1 MNLTK
6 TAIQRPIL
14 ILMIMIG
21 VIAMGLLG
29 YQSMRKEQNPD
40 VSFGTLTILT
50 VYPGANPDEVAT
62 LVSRPIEE
70 SVSGVNGIRE
80 VTSTSV
86 EGRSVVIIQLELTTD
101 VDAALN
107 EVRSKVDSV
116 QNQLPDSVEKPTISK
131 VDTSSTPILYYALSA
146 TGLNGRD
153 LRTLVDDKLK
163 DRFARIAGVAEV
175 GVQGG
180 DVREF
185 QVEIKKDQLIR
196 YGVGLLEVKNAI
208 QAATLNIPS
217 GKIITGE
224 QEVSVRVPGE
234 FTSISELEELQF
246 SKSDPN
252 NPMGKGRLIRLKDV
266 ATIRDTIAER
276 SAYSTLDGADTIVLV
291 LQKAREGNAVEISKA
306 SAAVIEGLEK
316 EFEGIGLKFVKTQDQ
331 AIKIQEGLDDLNLTL
346 YFSIFLVSLIVYI
359 FLHDFRGTMIVA
371 LAIPVCLFATFAAY
385 RIAGFT
391 INNLS
396 MLALSLAIAVL
407 VDDAIVVLEN
417 IYRHL
422 KMGEDPRE
430 AAING
435 RAEIGVA
442 AIAITLADVVVFLP
456 LAFVGGI
463 VGQFFRPLALGYV
476 MAVLFS
482 LFVSFTLTPMLAS
495 RWYKAGEDL
504 EHPRGRFAQGFDR
517 WFASFERGYRKA
529 LNWSLNHRWPVFIM
543 GNLVL
548 VAVFVLI
555 AGSNQPDEKSA
566 LMTGLPIMIVSWF
579 VGLFVYMISAFKRVY
594 AGVGAMAICGS
605 YAVGSVAAIVI
616 GASTKGAV
624 PVPGLAFGLGT
635 IIAAAAGAF
644 MQKSGP
650 HKSYK
655 LAPSNFLWVGLA
667 YGVIFP
673 IASFGGFYIGQWKA
687 EPLFKFSFFPSS
699 DTGSLN
705 VNIQLPP
712 GRSLEATERVVA
724 LVEERIKGIPEVEY
738 MLATV
743 GSQGVSQFQAGTQ
756 GGNYAQVVVSLHEK
770 KSILDTLA
778 FWVKHEET
786 LRDRSTD
793 QVSAE
798 IIQKIGRI
806 SGAEIRVA
814 QSDGFG
820 AGSAIQ
826 MSFSGNNRNEI
837 LDVVSKIK
845 RGLQGGAIAGV
856 INPDISSKPGKPE
869 LRAEPD
875 RTRLADSGM
884 TVSDLAS
891 VLRIAYTGDDTVK
904 YREAGREYSIRTML
918 DLEDRNDPNTINSI
932 PVKFTQGEPI
942 YVSGVAN
949 LIPGTGTDKIER
961 RNRAEEIRVTA
972 DLLPGFAAGTVQSQI
987 NAWMAKEKLIPS
999 TVTLRALGQAE
1010 SQNRE
1015 SAALLGA
1022 LLLGLVLVYMVLA
1035 SLYENLLYPFIIQ
1048 IAQPQAFVGALIA
1061 LMIFNKQ
1068 FSLIGFIGLLTLI
1081 GLVGKNAILLVD
1093 YTNTLRGRGR
1103 QREDAILEAGPTRLR
1118 PIMMTSLALVLGLL
1132 PTALAVG
1139 RGSEF
1144 RESLGYVIIG
1154 GVTLSTFLTL
1164 LVIPCSYTIF
1174 DDWSNWIGRL
1184 RGRRGEF
1191 DTDPTTNGV
1200 GSEPSSPET
1209 SPVA

>member
-29 YQSMRKEQNPD
+29 YQAMRKEQNPD
-40 VSFGTLTILT
+40 VSFGTLTVLT
-50 VYPGANPDEVAT
+50 LYPGANPDEVAT

-101 VDAALN
+101 VDVALN

-116 QNQLPDSVEKPTISK
+116 TGQLPDSVEKPTISK

-234 FTSISELEELQF
+234 FTSIKELEELQF
-246 SKSDPN
+246 SKSNPN
-252 NPMGKGRLIRLKDV
+252 NPQGKGRLIRLKDV
-266 ATIRDTIAER
+266 ATIRDTVAER

-306 SAAVIEGLEK
+306 STEVIAGLEK
-316 EFEGIGLKFVKTQDQ
+316 EFGAIGLKFVKTQDQ

-476 MAVLFS
+476 MAVLF
-482 LFVSFTLTPMLAS
+482 
-495 RWYKAGEDL
+495 
-504 EHPRGRFAQGFDR
+504 
-517 WFASFERGYRKA
+517 
-529 LNWSLNHRWPVFIM
+529 
-543 GNLVL
+543 
-548 VAVFVLI
+548 
-555 AGSNQPDEKSA
+555 
-566 LMTGLPIMIVSWF
+566 
-579 VGLFVYMISAFKRVY
+579 
-594 AGVGAMAICGS
+594 
-605 YAVGSVAAIVI
+605 
-616 GASTKGAV
+616 
-624 PVPGLAFGLGT
+624 
-635 IIAAAAGAF
+635 
-644 MQKSGP
+644 
-650 HKSYK
+650 
-655 LAPSNFLWVGLA
+655 
-667 YGVIFP
+667 
-673 IASFGGFYIGQWKA
+673 
-687 EPLFKFSFFPSS
+687 
-699 DTGSLN
+699 
-705 VNIQLPP
+705 
-712 GRSLEATERVVA
+712 
-724 LVEERIKGIPEVEY
+724 
-738 MLATV
+738 
-743 GSQGVSQFQAGTQ
+743 
-756 GGNYAQVVVSLHEK
+756 
-770 KSILDTLA
+770 
-778 FWVKHEET
+778 
-786 LRDRSTD
+786 
-793 QVSAE
+793 
-798 IIQKIGRI
+798 
-806 SGAEIRVA
+806 
-814 QSDGFG
+814 
-820 AGSAIQ
+820 
-826 MSFSGNNRNEI
+826 
-837 LDVVSKIK
+837 
-845 RGLQGGAIAGV
+845 
-856 INPDISSKPGKPE
+856 
-869 LRAEPD
+869 
-875 RTRLADSGM
+875 
-884 TVSDLAS
+884 
-891 VLRIAYTGDDTVK
+891 
-904 YREAGREYSIRTML
+904 
-918 DLEDRNDPNTINSI
+918 
-932 PVKFTQGEPI
+932 
-942 YVSGVAN
+942 
-949 LIPGTGTDKIER
+949 
-961 RNRAEEIRVTA
+961 
-972 DLLPGFAAGTVQSQI
+972 
-987 NAWMAKEKLIPS
+987 
-999 TVTLRALGQAE
+999 
-1010 SQNRE
+1010 
-1015 SAALLGA
+1015 
-1022 LLLGLVLVYMVLA
+1022 
-1035 SLYENLLYPFIIQ
+1035 
-1048 IAQPQAFVGALIA
+1048 
-1061 LMIFNKQ
+1061 
-1068 FSLIGFIGLLTLI
+1068 
-1081 GLVGKNAILLVD
+1081 
-1093 YTNTLRGRGR
+1093 
-1103 QREDAILEAGPTRLR
+1103 
-1118 PIMMTSLALVLGLL
+1118 
-1132 PTALAVG
+1132 
-1139 RGSEF
+1139 
-1144 RESLGYVIIG
+1144 
-1154 GVTLSTFLTL
+1154 
-1164 LVIPCSYTIF
+1164 
-1174 DDWSNWIGRL
+1174 
-1184 RGRRGEF
+1184 
-1191 DTDPTTNGV
+1191 
-1200 GSEPSSPET
+1200 
-1209 SPVA
+1209 

>member
-29 YQSMRKEQNPD
+29 YQAMRKEQNPD
-40 VSFGTLTILT
+40 VSFGTLTVLT
-50 VYPGANPDEVAT
+50 LYPGANPDEVAT

-101 VDAALN
+101 VDVALN

-116 QNQLPDSVEKPTISK
+116 SGQLPDSVEKPTISK

-234 FTSISELEELQF
+234 FTSIKELEELQF
-246 SKSDPN
+246 SKSNPN
-252 NPMGKGRLIRLKDV
+252 NPQGKGRLIRLKDV
-266 ATIRDTIAER
+266 ATIRDTVAER

-306 SAAVIEGLEK
+306 STDVIAGLEK
-316 EFEGIGLKFVKTQDQ
+316 EFSAIGLKFVKTQDQ

-359 FLHDFRGTMIVA
+359 FLHDFRGTAIVA

-495 RWYKAGEDL
+495 RWYKAGEDM
-504 EHPRGRFAQGFDR
+504 EHPRGRFAQSFDR

-529 LNWSLNHRWPVFIM
+529 LSWSLHHRWPVFIM

-555 AGSNQPDEKSA
+555 AGSNQPSATAA

-579 VGLFVYMISAFKRVY
+579 LGLFVYMISAFKRVDWK
-594 AGVGAMAICGS
+594 VGAMGIGGS
-605 YAVGSVAAIVI
+605 YAIGSAAAVVI
-616 GASTKGAV
+616 GAAAKGL

-635 IIAAAAGAF
+635 IVAAAAGAF
-644 MQKSGP
+644 MQHSGSKK
-650 HKSYK
+650 HYK

-673 IASFGGFYIGQWKA
+673 IAAFGGYHIGQWKD

-738 MLATV
+738 MLATI

-778 FWVKHEET
+778 FWVKHEEP

-793 QVSAE
+793 AVSAE
-798 IIQKIGRI
+798 IIQKVGRI

-826 MSFSGNNRNEI
+826 MSFSGNNREEI

-884 TVSDLAS
+884 TVNDLAS

-918 DLEDRNDPNTINSI
+918 DLEDRNDPNTLNSI

-949 LIPGTGTDKIER
+949 LVPGTGTDKIER

-999 TVTLRALGQAE
+999 TVTLRPLGQAE

-1048 IAQPQAFVGALIA
+1048 IAQPQAFVGALVA

-1184 RGRRGEF
+1184 RGRRSEF
-1191 DTDPTTNGV
+1191 DVDAESGPV
-1200 GSEPSSPET
+1200 GADPSSTE
-1209 SPVA
+1209 SLPVA